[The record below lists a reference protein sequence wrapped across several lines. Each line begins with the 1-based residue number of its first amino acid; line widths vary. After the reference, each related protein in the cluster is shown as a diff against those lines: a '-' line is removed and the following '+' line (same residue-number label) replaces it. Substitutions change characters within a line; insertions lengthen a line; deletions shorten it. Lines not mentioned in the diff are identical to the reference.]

1 MSSEVH
7 PRDRQSTEQ
16 MQRVTVRVPK
26 PMLSDL
32 DGLVDK
38 QYPNRSEA
46 LRAAILQLVDN
57 E

>member
-1 MSSEVH
+1 MSSKVH

-16 MQRVTVRVPK
+16 MQRVTVRVPE

-32 DGLVDK
+32 DGLVDDE
-38 QYPNRSEA
+38 YPNRSEA

>member
-1 MSSEVH
+1 
-7 PRDRQSTEQ
+7 
-16 MQRVTVRVPK
+16 MQRVTVRVPE

-32 DGLVDK
+32 DGLVDDE
-38 QYPNRSEA
+38 YPNRSEA

>member
-1 MSSEVH
+1 
-7 PRDRQSTEQ
+7 
-16 MQRVTVRVPK
+16 MQRVTVRVPE

-32 DGLVDK
+32 DGLVDHE
-38 QYPNRSEA
+38 YPNRSEA